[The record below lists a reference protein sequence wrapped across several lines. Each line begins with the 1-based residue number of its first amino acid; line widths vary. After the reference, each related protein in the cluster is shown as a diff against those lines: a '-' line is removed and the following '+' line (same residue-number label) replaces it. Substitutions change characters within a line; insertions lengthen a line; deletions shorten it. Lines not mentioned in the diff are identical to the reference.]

1 MNVRDLIPWSRNEE
15 RLPVA
20 RRDERSD
27 PVSTL
32 RSDIDRLFD
41 QAFGSFGLPS
51 FASTPSWPNI
61 EVRRKDGEL
70 LVTAEVPGWSFA
82 GSDAPRTAM
91 RQAGIPNAS
100 TANSNA
106 G

>member
-61 EVRRKDGEL
+61 EGR
-70 LVTAEVPGWSFA
+70 
-82 GSDAPRTAM
+82 RTA
-91 RQAGIPNAS
+91 RHSGSPGHVGRRHRALA
-100 TANSNA
+100 
-106 G
+106 

>member
-51 FASTPSWPNI
+51 FAKLPKHRSPPQG
-61 EVRRKDGEL
+61 R
-70 LVTAEVPGWSFA
+70 
-82 GSDAPRTAM
+82 RTA
-91 RQAGIPNAS
+91 RHSGSPGHVGRRHRALA
-100 TANSNA
+100 
-106 G
+106 